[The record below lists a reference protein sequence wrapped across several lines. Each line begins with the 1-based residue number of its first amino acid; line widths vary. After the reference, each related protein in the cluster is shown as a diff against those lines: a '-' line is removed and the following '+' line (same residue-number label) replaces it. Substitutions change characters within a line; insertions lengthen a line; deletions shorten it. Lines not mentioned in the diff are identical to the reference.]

1 MYVSVE
7 GCYSVLCRTAR
18 SILCFILIYEL
29 VSISCEE
36 TTLANFQSKSLREP
50 FVSSVAENSEE
61 TCNSDTDTCDSMSR
75 LISVDFEV
83 FGRVQGVFFRKYTMK
98 TATQY
103 GLVGWVMNTPQNTV
117 KGQVQGKE
125 SKVKEMKEWLQKT
138 GSPKSKIERSE
149 FKNERTIEKTEFSS
163 FNETLVAIHGQSFK
177 HD

>member
-1 MYVSVE
+1 
-7 GCYSVLCRTAR
+7 
-18 SILCFILIYEL
+18 
-29 VSISCEE
+29 
-36 TTLANFQSKSLREP
+36 
-50 FVSSVAENSEE
+50 
-61 TCNSDTDTCDSMSR
+61 
-75 LISVDFEV
+75 
-83 FGRVQGVFFRKYTMK
+83 MK

-163 FNETLVAIHGQSFK
+163 FNVRK
-177 HD
+177 

>member
-125 SKVKEMKEWLQKT
+125 SKVKEMKHWLRYT
-138 GSPKSKIERSE
+138 GSPSSMIDKCQFS
-149 FKNERTIEKTEFSS
+149 NEKTVMDLDFQEFSVRYS
-163 FNETLVAIHGQSFK
+163 YLY
-177 HD
+177 